1 MQIAG
6 DLVVDTLT
14 HSSMAESLGHIL
26 AGLQQQMSRCR
37 VVAVSSYNCEA
48 RGPSMLSASHSARVV
63 PTRPASDLKVRP
75 VFEVV
80 EVVDSILVSGHFGL
94 LRRLF

>member
-1 MQIAG
+1 MI
-6 DLVVDTLT
+6 VDTLT
-14 HSSMAESLGHIL
+14 YSSMAGSLGDML
-26 AGLQQQMSRCR
+26 AGLEFQMSRRR
-37 VVAVSSYNCEA
+37 VVAVSSYNCETCE
-48 RGPSMLSASHSARVV
+48 PSMLSASHSARVV

>member
-1 MQIAG
+1 
-6 DLVVDTLT
+6 
-14 HSSMAESLGHIL
+14 
-26 AGLQQQMSRCR
+26 
-37 VVAVSSYNCEA
+37 
-48 RGPSMLSASHSARVV
+48 MLSASHSARVV